1 MRLQVESVMLFVN
14 DIDSA
19 VACVCH
25 PAEGAG
31 GAREPGLCLRASAA
45 GRGHRAPFGGR
56 EEPLRRARHHALL
69 ELADLDAALATRSH
83 RGPAAP
89 RFRARV
95 ALMIDPTGN
104 TPGLRRARP

>member
-1 MRLQVESVMLFVN
+1 MPGERENLGCAFVRALQGVV
-14 DIDSA
+14 IGRHSA
-19 VACVCH
+19 
-25 PAEGAG
+25 GAK
-31 GAREPGLCLRASAA
+31 S
-45 GRGHRAPFGGR
+45 
-56 EEPLRRARHHALL
+56 PLRRARHHALL